1 MYEDERNNYIL
12 FYLYTHIRTRARIHT
27 HTHTKQNYFSLPHSS
42 ETYFNKSVR
51 FSNSVLL

>member
-27 HTHTKQNYFSLPHSS
+27 HTKQNYFPLPHSS